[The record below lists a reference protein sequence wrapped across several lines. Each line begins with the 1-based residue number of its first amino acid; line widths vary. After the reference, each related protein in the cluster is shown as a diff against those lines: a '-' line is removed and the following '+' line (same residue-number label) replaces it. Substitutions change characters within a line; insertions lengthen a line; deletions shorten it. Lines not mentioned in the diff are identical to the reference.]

1 MGWHELE
8 NGDLISAAEAAGF
21 DAMVT
26 TDKNLQYQQS
36 LTDRKVSIIVLAP
49 RFVFFEDL
57 VPLLDQLKEIMANLS
72 QGSFIVIESESD

>member
-8 NGDLISAAEAAGF
+8 NGDLISAVEAAGF
-21 DAMVT
+21 EAMVT

-57 VPLLDQLKEIMANLS
+57 APLLPQLNTALANLS
-72 QGSFIVIESESD
+72 QGSFVVIEPEAN